1 MEEAHVSSGMQV
13 TQGIGAMVSLPQELV
28 TDPPSALVVPEAGTF
43 DAVYQRNFD
52 ALFRLASMLVS
63 STTEGEEIAQEAFVR
78 WYARRTVV
86 KDPDSYLRTVVINLT
101 RDGLRRRY
109 TAKRR
114 AHLFQTEAREA
125 AVGAE
130 ATPST
135 PMLDMIAHL
144 PARQRAVVLLR
155 FYEGRSEHDIAS
167 IIGCRPGT
175 VKSLLSRALDALR
188 KEVGR

>member
-1 MEEAHVSSGMQV
+1 
-13 TQGIGAMVSLPQELV
+13 MVSHPPELAV
-28 TDPPSALVVPEAGTF
+28 NERDVDLSVVKPAAEHDSF
-43 DAVYQRNFD
+43 EVVYHRNYD

-78 WYARRTVV
+78 WYARRSVV

-109 TAKRR
+109 SAKRR

-125 AVGAE
+125 AAGTE
-130 ATPST
+130 ATPSS
-135 PMLDMIAHL
+135 PMLDVIAQL
-144 PARQRAVVLLR
+144 PARQRAAVLLR
-155 FYEGRSEHDIAS
+155 FYEGRTEQEIAS

-188 KEVGR
+188 KEIEP